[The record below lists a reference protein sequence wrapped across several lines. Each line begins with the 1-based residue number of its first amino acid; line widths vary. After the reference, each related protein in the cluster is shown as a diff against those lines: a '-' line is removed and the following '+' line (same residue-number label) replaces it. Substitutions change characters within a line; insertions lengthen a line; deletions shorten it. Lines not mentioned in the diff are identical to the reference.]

1 MAVEDL
7 FLEKGYSRAKL
18 EEFLEDELEDAGYGG
33 VDISRTPMGT
43 RVKLYVER
51 PGVVIGRGGRNVQD
65 LTDRL
70 EKEYNLENPQ
80 VEVEEIEVP
89 EFNASIMA
97 NRVAFLLGRGVYF
110 RQAGHGTLRR
120 IMEAGARGAEI
131 RISGKLTGD
140 FAREER
146 FYAGYLK
153 KAGEVASELVDT
165 GKAVTNLPAGTVGVK
180 VWIMP
185 PDVELPDEVEE
196 AETEGEESVKSES
209 AEASVEKE
217 EQDSSK
223 GGS

>member
-7 FLEKGYSRAKL
+7 FVEKGYSRAKL
-18 EEFLEDELEDAGYGG
+18 EEFLEDELEEAGYGG

-43 RVKLYVER
+43 RVKLFVER

-65 LTDRL
+65 LTERL

-80 VEVEEIEVP
+80 VEVEEIDVP

-120 IMEAGARGAEI
+120 IMEAGARGVEI

-146 FYAGYLK
+146 FYDGYLK
-153 KAGEVASELVDT
+153 KAGEVASELVNT
-165 GKAVTNLPAGTVGVK
+165 GKAVAELPAGTVGIK
-180 VWIMP
+180 VRIMP
-185 PDVELPDEVEE
+185 PSVEIPDEVEE
-196 AETEGEESVKSES
+196 LSEAEDSEETVSE
-209 AEASVEKE
+209 AEDE
-217 EQDSSK
+217 E
-223 GGS
+223 